1 MPRPAGLRM
10 IEPARRQRII
20 GQALFIGLFLA
31 ILFWRLVPLAP
42 GRVLWPGPDLSLCL
56 TLVWVLRRP
65 EQVPVLTIGLIFL
78 IEDIILLRPI
88 GLWAAVMVIGTEA
101 ARKREA
107 SWRELPFMVE
117 WLRVA
122 ILMAMMMAGYRFLM
136 AMFFL
141 PLPSLGQV
149 ILQYIATVAAYP
161 LVAGFCGWLVG
172 LPRNRAESETRLR

>member
-1 MPRPAGLRM
+1 M

-56 TLVWVLRRP
+56 AMVWVLRRP

-101 ARKREA
+101 ARKREPR
-107 SWRELPFMVE
+107 WRELPFMVE

-122 ILMAMMMAGYRFLM
+122 ILMAIMMGANRFAMAL
-136 AMFFL
+136 FFL
-141 PLPSLGQV
+141 PLPALGQV
-149 ILQYIATVAAYP
+149 ILQYIATVIAYP
-161 LVAGFCGWLVG
+161 LLSALLGWLCG
-172 LPRNRAESETRLR
+172 LPRNRAENDTRLR

>member
-1 MPRPAGLRM
+1 M
-10 IEPARRQRII
+10 IEPARRQRIL
-20 GQALFIGLFLA
+20 GQALFVLLFAA
-31 ILFWRLVPLAP
+31 ILFCRLVPLAP

-56 TLVWVLRRP
+56 ALVWMLRRP
-65 EQVPVLTIGLIFL
+65 EQVPVLTVALVFL
-78 IEDIILLRPI
+78 IEDIVLLRPL
-88 GLWAAVMVIGTEA
+88 GLWAAIVVIGSEA

-122 ILMAMMMAGYRFLM
+122 ILMAMMMAGYRFVM

-141 PLPSLGQV
+141 PLPPLGQV

-161 LVAGFCGWLVG
+161 PVAGLCGWLIG
-172 LPRNRAESETRLR
+172 LSRTRAESDTRLL

>member
-1 MPRPAGLRM
+1 M
-10 IEPARRQRII
+10 IDPLRRQRMF
-20 GQALFIGLFLA
+20 GQTLFILLFLA

-42 GRVLWPGPDLSLCL
+42 GRVIWPGPDLSLCL
-56 TLVWVLRRP
+56 VMVWVLRRP

-88 GLWAAVMVIGTEA
+88 GLWAAVMVMGTEV

-107 SWRELPFMVE
+107 GWRELPFMVE

-122 ILMAMMMAGYRFLM
+122 ILMALMMTGYRFLM

-141 PLPSLGQV
+141 PLPPLGQV
-149 ILQYIATVAAYP
+149 IMQYIATVAAYP
-161 LVAGFCGWLVG
+161 LVAGLAGWLFG
-172 LPRNRAESETRLR
+172 LPRNRAESDTRLR

>member
-1 MPRPAGLRM
+1 M
-10 IEPARRQRII
+10 IDPLRRQRMF
-20 GQALFIGLFLA
+20 GQALFILLFLM

-56 TLVWVLRRP
+56 AMVWVLRRP
-65 EQVPVLTIGLIFL
+65 DQVPVLTIGLIFL
-78 IEDIILLRPI
+78 VEDIMLLRPI
-88 GLWAAVMVIGTEA
+88 GLWAAVMVMGTET

-122 ILMAMMMAGYRFLM
+122 ILMALMMAGYRFLM

-141 PLPSLGQV
+141 PLPPLGQV
-149 ILQYIATVAAYP
+149 IMQYIATIAAYP
-161 LVAGFCGWLVG
+161 LVAGLAGWLFG
-172 LPRNRAESETRLR
+172 LSRNRAESDTRLR